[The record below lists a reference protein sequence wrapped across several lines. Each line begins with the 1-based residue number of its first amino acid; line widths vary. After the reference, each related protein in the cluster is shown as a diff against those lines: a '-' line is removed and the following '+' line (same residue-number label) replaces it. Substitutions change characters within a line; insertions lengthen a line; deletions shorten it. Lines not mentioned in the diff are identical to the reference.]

1 MEQLPRSINDQELL
15 FHERAVGDDRLGTA
29 RSKQLGQC
37 CQQVCK
43 HQQQDLHGRVE

>member
-1 MEQLPRSINDQELL
+1 MEQLPRPVNDQELL
-15 FHERAVGDDRLGTA
+15 FHKKAVGDDSPGPA
-29 RSKQLGQC
+29 RSQQFGEC